1 MWFFRVA
8 VAGSVSGKY
17 GHLRSVILCSSRCR
31 RAICG
36 IIVCFP
42 AYSPPHV
49 PSIWIPLHLFRA
61 LQCRLVHFPAH
72 IPFWWIQLL
81 FLFGSIRFYRFVLRF
96 EFTRFIMYPQSYPHT
111 VLASIWHCHVLFVAM
126 YRIVS
131 FETNVFLFESPWCPN
146 ILLLRVISHWLF
158 MWDISSLPARSKWK
172 WYSMWFCKSELVLK
186 IPVILCL
193 CNILEVL
200 PQVYNIQS
208 TRRHL
213 VYEYCILCFLKS
225 ILHMAH
231 LYFHRIRPVGIL
243 RFLRYLAIRRL
254 VYILDICGIIHLYLV
269 RFYSSCRRLWLF
281 YAFS

>member
-200 PQVYNIQS
+200 PQVYNIQIAY
-208 TRRHL
+208 HL
-213 VYEYCILCFLKS
+213 LYGCCNFLCFRNQFYIRRICIPHQIHPVEIVCFLMDLS
-225 ILHMAH
+225 IQ
-231 LYFHRIRPVGIL
+231 
-243 RFLRYLAIRRL
+243 RL
-254 VYILDICGIIHLYLV
+254 VYILDICWSIHYRFV
-269 RFYSSCRRLWLF
+269 RFYLRCPILGLF
-281 YAFS
+281 LCVQ